1 MFDYGS
7 AEENNKHY
15 NQTTP
20 PEYIMA
26 SIPTNVPLFLS
37 NGGQDLLSD
46 VKDVQTL
53 LDSLDDHESHKL
65 VVQFTA
71 DYAHAD
77 YVFAVNAKQVVYDPL
92 MAFFK
97 LH

>member
-1 MFDYGS
+1 MYDYGS
-7 AEENNKHY
+7 TEENNKHY
-15 NQTTP
+15 NQPTP
-20 PEYIMA
+20 PEYKMA
-26 SIPTNVPLFLS
+26 SIPANVPLFLS

-53 LDSLDDHESHKL
+53 LDSLDDHDRDKL

-77 YVFAVNAKQVVYDPL
+77 YVFAVNAKQVVYGPL